1 MTAPNAARRRSRL
14 DDSLDDDDPLLSV
27 VNLVDVFLVI
37 IAALFVTIA
46 NQPVNPLGDEDV
58 TVISKPGQPDMS
70 IVTRVAG
77 RIERYEA
84 KGEGGAGRG
93 VRAGTAWRMPDGA
106 MVWVPE
112 AAPTASADK
121 R

>member
-1 MTAPNAARRRSRL
+1 MRNRL
-14 DDSLDDDDPLLSV
+14 DESLEEDDPLLSV

-37 IAALFVTIA
+37 IAALFVTVA
-46 NQPVNPLGDEDV
+46 NQPLNLFGGEDV
-58 TVISKPGQPDMS
+58 TVIRNPGKPDMS
-70 IVTRVAG
+70 IVVRSAG

-84 KGEGGAGRG
+84 DGAGGKGQG
-93 VRAGTAWRMPDGA
+93 VRAGSAWRMPDGS

-112 AAPTASADK
+112 GGAAGEA